1 MTLKKQVISIITVGF
16 LLMSLSILT
25 VVIYHNNR
33 YSPVEYIEVTVV
45 HGDTLW
51 TIAKSA
57 APNVD
62 PRKVVWEIQERNQI
76 YSNEIYPGQTLE
88 IPKYQINI

>member
-1 MTLKKQVISIITVGF
+1 MSLGKRIVSFITAVL
-16 LLMSLSILT
+16 LLMSLSIIT
-25 VVIYHNNR
+25 VVLYYNNNN
-33 YSPVEYIEVTVV
+33 SPVEYTEVTVM

-76 YSNEIYPGQTLE
+76 YSNKIYPGQTLK
-88 IPKYQINI
+88 IPNYQINI